1 MARGGMDFMTDD
13 GIKHRA
19 VSLVQES
26 LHEQEGWMGCNPSI
40 AGHPPTIRGVVYFA
54 TAKEL

>member
-1 MARGGMDFMTDD
+1 MDFMTDD